1 MREPITLDQAEY
13 KSGLACSLWEAILDK
28 ACKECS
34 PVLVDLLSLACD
46 INQEVHQSLAFSQGG
61 GVMDNLTMTILTH
74 AENAL
79 IASEGAKEVLSMWI
93 DSIPESEERHSE
105 AIRAGAVMALVLGAV
120 SELVKAR
127 EAFDAQSSN

>member
-1 MREPITLDQAEY
+1 MREPITLDKAEY
-13 KSGLACSLWEAILDK
+13 KSGLAYSLWEVIRYK

-46 INQEVHQSLAFSQGG
+46 INHEVHQSLALSQG

-79 IASEGAKEVLSMWI
+79 TASEGAKEVLSMWI
-93 DSIPESEERHSE
+93 DSIPDGEERHSE
-105 AIRAGAVMALVLGAV
+105 ACKVSAVMSLLHSAV

-127 EAFDAQSSN
+127 EAYSAQSSN

>member
-1 MREPITLDQAEY
+1 MRDPISLDQAEY

-61 GVMDNLTMTILTH
+61 GRYGQSDNDDFDPCRERADSQRGSKRG
-74 AENAL
+74 AEY
-79 IASEGAKEVLSMWI
+79 V
-93 DSIPESEERHSE
+93 D
-105 AIRAGAVMALVLGAV
+105 
-120 SELVKAR
+120 
-127 EAFDAQSSN
+127 